1 VNQRQYAK
9 CRKARQLRKVA
20 GLIYDD
26 FDRLGKPETSANLAA
41 EITNALGWHSLYGK
55 PYIRG
60 LITNRRGWVKP
71 SRRCAKLAFR

>member
-1 VNQRQYAK
+1 MNKRQCAK
-9 CRKARQLRKVA
+9 GRKARQLRKVA

-26 FDRLGKPETSANLAA
+26 FERLGKPETPADLAS

-55 PYIRG
+55 PYIRK
-60 LITNRRGWVKP
+60 LITNRKDWIKP

>member
-1 VNQRQYAK
+1 MA
-9 CRKARQLRKVA
+9 RKERRVA

-26 FDRLGKPETSANLAA
+26 FNRLGKLETSADLAA

-60 LITNRRGWVKP
+60 LITNRRGWIKP
-71 SRRCAKLAFR
+71 SRRCAQLAFR

>member
-1 VNQRQYAK
+1 MNKRQAHKVN
-9 CRKARQLRKVA
+9 KARKLRRIA

-55 PYIRG
+55 PQIRK
-60 LITNRRGWVKP
+60 LITNRRGWIKP